1 MVPWLLELR
10 LVRAPRA
17 GPSHCRAHGRAEA
30 TADQGQIRS
39 VAKSDDTMDQWT
51 RLTRS
56 RSASPGG
63 LERWPKPDRAAY
75 RGAFLERSL
84 ASFSLGLTTTL
95 LSGRKH

>member
-1 MVPWLLELR
+1 MVADRGGVVLWCYGA
-10 LVRAPRA
+10 VVAGAAAGARAQ
-17 GPSHCRAHGRAEA
+17 GRAEA

-39 VAKSDDTMDQWT
+39 VAKSDDTMDQIT
-51 RLTRS
+51 L
-56 RSASPGG
+56 SPGG

>member
-10 LVRAPRA
+10 LVRAP
-17 GPSHCRAHGRAEA
+17 EA

-39 VAKSDDTMDQWT
+39 VAKSDDTMDQIT
-51 RLTRS
+51 LS
-56 RSASPGG
+56 SPGG

>member
-17 GPSHCRAHGRAEA
+17 GPMA
-30 TADQGQIRS
+30 
-39 VAKSDDTMDQWT
+39 
-51 RLTRS
+51 RLTRG
-56 RSASPGG
+56 RFGRWQNQMMDQITLSPGG